1 MNENSTLGDKWFGL
15 FDWPLFLLALSISLL
30 GVFVIYSA
38 NFASDSAAFRGL
50 YLKQLEWNIYGI
62 ILMSGVAM
70 MDYRIWERPAYLFY
84 IIFLGLLVA
93 VLAGGR
99 VIGGSQRWLGFGGLN
114 VQPSEMMKVVL
125 IMALTKYFNYA
136 RELAEELGFKQLLVP
151 AILTLIPALLIAK
164 QPDLGTASVLIVI
177 FFAMAFINGIRK
189 NALIAIIIGMM
200 VLVPVGWFNLKDYQ
214 KNRVL
219 AMIDP
224 TTDPLGTGY
233 HTIQSKIAIGS
244 GGFLGKGFFAG
255 TQSKLNFLPEKHT
268 DFIFAVYAEEVGF
281 LGVFLLLI
289 LFVSLVLRMMDLI
302 INSKDRIG
310 SLLAAGITGMI
321 GFHFLYNVS
330 MTIGITPIVGI
341 PLPLFSYGGS
351 ALLTNYAALGILIS
365 IRMRRFRHD

>member
-1 MNENSTLGDKWFGL
+1 MNDNSTLGNKWFGL
-15 FDWPLFLLALSISLL
+15 FDWSLFFLALTISLL

-38 NFASDSAAFRGL
+38 NFASDSPSFRGL

-62 ILMSGVAM
+62 IVMFCISM
-70 MDYRIWERPAYLFY
+70 MDYRIWERPAYLLY
-84 IIFLGLLVA
+84 MIAVGLLVA

-99 VIGGSQRWLGFGGLN
+99 IIAGSQRWLGIGGLN
-114 VQPSEMMKVVL
+114 IQPSEMMKLVL
-125 IMALTKYFNYA
+125 IMTLTKYFNYA
-136 RELAEELGFKQLLVP
+136 RELAEELGFKQLIVP
-151 AILTLIPALLIAK
+151 AVLTLIPALLIAK
-164 QPDLGTASVLIVI
+164 QPDLGTAGVLFVI
-177 FFAMAFINGIRK
+177 FFVMAFINGIKK
-189 NALIAIIIGMM
+189 NTLIAIIIGMM
-200 VLVPVGWFNLKDYQ
+200 ILVPVGWLNLKDYQ

-224 TTDPLGTGY
+224 STDPLGIGY

-310 SLLAAGITGMI
+310 SLMAAGITGMI
-321 GFHFLYNVS
+321 GFHFLYNVI

-351 ALLTNYAALGILIS
+351 ALLTNYAALGIMIS